1 MPSSRNRR
9 RYACLI
15 ALFLCASRTLPAA
28 GPVTLEF
35 KLAPSGQNP
44 FAREIWAEVITPAHE
59 TLKLPAFYE
68 GKDQFA
74 VHARA
79 DARGEYLLGTIS
91 ETVDGQTVLLGAK
104 KSGAAKAKVRTV
116 EGLPAIRIDPKQ
128 PTHFILPS
136 GERFI
141 PIGANLPW
149 SHGSNRVSFYRSAF
163 KSFAQSNL
171 NWARVWMAHWGGL
184 NMEWLPADMGS
195 VPPRGTLDLRVAKNW
210 DQLIDSAD
218 ANGVYLQV
226 VLQHHGQYSSKVDS
240 NWRTN
245 PWNAANP
252 SGFLAGPTDFFTS
265 PEAIRLT
272 RMKYRYIVARWGY
285 SPAVMAWELFNEIHW
300 TDAVR
305 ETHKEAA
312 VAQWHSQ
319 MAAFI
324 RSIDHYGHL
333 VTASMDNL
341 QSPVVADMDYLQP
354 HLYVPNILTGVRRQ
368 SSATITTLNRPVFYG
383 EVGDDH
389 LTLSAQTKA
398 SGIDIV
404 PPIWASL
411 MGQCQ
416 IPAQPWQGLQLLQ
429 TNRLGELGAVAR
441 FLAATKLGRRDD
453 LTLFSALVEC
463 PEHVPLRL
471 IGGQLWQKQ
480 PPQEITVPL
489 DGRDSLDFVRIP
501 RIYVG
506 SKDSIAEGYSGR
518 TTFHFDFP
526 KPATLAFHLTDTNA
540 AAGTIRIS
548 IDGTMSVEKCWSA
561 QEPQP
566 DVKPKPYTDVIQ
578 VPISA
583 GVHAVVVE
591 NPGSPGWFDLS
602 QIDLGLNVP
611 VLAATGQRSK
621 DFLAVWVWHR
631 NGVFSL
637 QPFPAAQGAVLIDD
651 VPPGIWE
658 VIWWDTIEGIAGPPT
673 TLSHP
678 GGVLRIPTPPI
689 SRHAA
694 VVLTRVAS

>member
-1 MPSSRNRR
+1 MLLAVSPVTFEFKVVPSS
-9 RYACLI
+9 
-15 ALFLCASRTLPAA
+15 
-28 GPVTLEF
+28 
-35 KLAPSGQNP
+35 QNP
-44 FAREIWAEVITPAHE
+44 FAREIWAEVITPARE
-59 TLKLPAFYE
+59 TLRLPAFYE

-79 DARGEYLLGTIS
+79 DTKGEYLLGTITES
-91 ETVDGQTVLLGAK
+91 VDGHTVTLSIK
-104 KSGAAKAKVRTV
+104 KSGAAKAKVSKI
-116 EGLPAIRIDPKQ
+116 ENLPAIRLDPR
-128 PTHFILPS
+128 HSARFILS
-136 GERFI
+136 TGESFV

-149 SHGSNRVSFYRSAF
+149 SHGSNRVGFYRSAF

-184 NMEWLPADMGS
+184 NMEWLPADMAS

-210 DQLIDSAD
+210 DQLIDAAE

-245 PWNAANP
+245 PWNAENP
-252 SGFLAGPTDFFTS
+252 RGFLATPTDFFTS
-265 PEAIRLT
+265 PEAIKLT
-272 RMKYRYIVARWGY
+272 RMKYRYIIARWGY
-285 SPAVMAWELFNEIHW
+285 SPAVMAWELFNEVHW

-305 ETHKEAA
+305 ETHNEAA

-341 QSPVVADMDYLQP
+341 QSPVVAAMDYLQP

-368 SSATITTLNRPVFYG
+368 SSSTTTTLNRPVFYG

-389 LTLSAQTKA
+389 LTLSPQIKA
-398 SGIDIV
+398 TGIDIV
-404 PPIWASL
+404 PPVWASL
-411 MGQCQ
+411 TGEGQ

-429 TNRLGELGAVAR
+429 TDRLGELGAVAR
-441 FLAATKLGRRDD
+441 FLAATKLGQRDD
-453 LTLFSALVEC
+453 LTPFSARVEC
-463 PEHVPLRL
+463 PEHVPLTL

-480 PPQEITVPL
+480 PPQEITVPM
-489 DGRDSLDFVRIP
+489 DGRDSLDFSRIP

-506 SKDSIAEGYSGR
+506 SKENLAEGYSGR

-526 KPATLAFHLTDTNA
+526 KSSTLAFHITDSNTT
-540 AAGTIRIS
+540 AGTIRIS
-548 IDGTMSVEKCWSA
+548 IDGTMSVEKSWSA
-561 QEPQP
+561 QEPKP
-566 DVKPKPYTDVIQ
+566 DVKPKPYTDVIP
-578 VPISA
+578 VPITA
-583 GVHAVVVE
+583 GVHTVVVE

-602 QIDLGLNVP
+602 QIDLGLDVP
-611 VLAATGQRSK
+611 VLAATGQRGR

-631 NGVFSL
+631 NGIFSP
-637 QPFPAAQGAVLIDD
+637 QATPPAQGNLLIDD
-651 VPPGIWE
+651 VPPGIWQ
-658 VIWWDTIEGIAGPPT
+658 VIWWDTLEGKASQPT

-678 GGVLRIPTPPI
+678 GGVMRIPTPPI

-694 VVLTRVAS
+694 VMLTRVAS